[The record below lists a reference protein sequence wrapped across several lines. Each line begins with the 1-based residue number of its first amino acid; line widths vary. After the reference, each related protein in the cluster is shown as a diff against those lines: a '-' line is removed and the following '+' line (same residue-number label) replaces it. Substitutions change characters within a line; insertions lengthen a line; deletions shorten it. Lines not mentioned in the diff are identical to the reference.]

1 MGASG
6 SVSHVEVSTTHRQ
19 SAGRSRRRQARSDAE
34 AAQPSQPRIGEIL
47 RRARRHRGWS
57 LRDVERRT
65 GIPNPHLSQIERGHI
80 RRPDVEILWTLSE
93 LYALD
98 FPTIAAWSGHLDPH
112 STEPSAS
119 LALIALRALSQLD
132 PDAQVE
138 VIHHIEQL
146 AKDTRKRP

>member
-1 MGASG
+1 MTVSG
-6 SVSHVEVSTTHRQ
+6 SFGFVEVSTAPRQ
-19 SAGRSRRRQARSDAE
+19 PARRSRPRQARPDSE
-34 AAQPSQPRIGEIL
+34 AARPSQPQVGQIL
-47 RRARRHRGWS
+47 RRARQRRGWS

-65 GIPNPHLSQIERGHI
+65 GIPNAHLSQIERGHI